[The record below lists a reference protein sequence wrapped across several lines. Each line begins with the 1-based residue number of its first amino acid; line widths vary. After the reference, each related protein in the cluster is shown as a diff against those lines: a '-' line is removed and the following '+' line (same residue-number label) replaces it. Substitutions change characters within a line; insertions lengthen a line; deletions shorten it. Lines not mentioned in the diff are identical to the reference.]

1 VEKFALSS
9 VDELAAFV
17 ASAEK
22 DEALTPSESQRRL
35 KKAIERCYTS
45 PHSEHDQHRN
55 YCPKDYPPGPR
66 G

>member
-1 VEKFALSS
+1 VKKFALSS

-35 KKAIERCYTS
+35 KKAIERRYTS
-45 PHSEHDQHRN
+45 PA
-55 YCPKDYPPGPR
+55 
-66 G
+66 